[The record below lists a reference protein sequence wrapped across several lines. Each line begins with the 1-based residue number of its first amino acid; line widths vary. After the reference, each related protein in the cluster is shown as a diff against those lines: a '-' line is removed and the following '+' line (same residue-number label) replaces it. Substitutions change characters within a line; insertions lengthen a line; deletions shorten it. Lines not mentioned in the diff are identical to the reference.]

1 MPLVTFIEADG
12 HRHEVDAEIGSS
24 LKQVALDHLVPGIL
38 GDCGGTATCGTCH
51 AYVAT
56 EYASRLEPPSEEE
69 KLTLSGVLAPV
80 TGDSRLTCQITM
92 SQGLDGI
99 VLTLPDVQ

>member
-1 MPLVTFIEADG
+1 MPLVTFIGADG
-12 HRHEVDAEIGSS
+12 RRHEVDADIGSS

-56 EYASRLEPPSEEE
+56 EYAGRLQPPSEEE
-69 KLTLSGVLAPV
+69 ELTLSGVLAPV
-80 TGDSRLTCQITM
+80 TRDSRLTCQITM
-92 SQGLDGI
+92 SQALDGI
-99 VLTLPDVQ
+99 VLRLPDVQ